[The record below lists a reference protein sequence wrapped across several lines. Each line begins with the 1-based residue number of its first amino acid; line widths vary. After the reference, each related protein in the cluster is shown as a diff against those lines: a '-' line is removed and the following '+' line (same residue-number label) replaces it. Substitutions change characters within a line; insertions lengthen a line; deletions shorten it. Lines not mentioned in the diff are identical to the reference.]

1 MRKQRR
7 DGVLNMLKVR
17 EILRLSEEG
26 LNQTEISA
34 ASGVSRAAVQD
45 YIRRAQARAVTY
57 SEVKQLSDAELRER
71 LGKTKPGRHPSVV
84 SFEPNFA
91 TLDAELDRKGMTLA
105 LLWQEWS
112 REHPGAHYSYATF
125 CRRFNR
131 YRRKTRVTLRQQHRP
146 GEKLFVD
153 YAGPKIPIVDRRTG
167 KIREAPV
174 FVAAL
179 GASYHKYAEVTESAE
194 LACWLG
200 SHVRAFEFFGGVP
213 ETIII
218 DNLKTGVTSACRYDP
233 VLNRSYHEFAEYY
246 RVAVLPARSNK
257 PRDKAKVEKAVQDVE
272 RWVLAPLRDQVFH
285 SVAEVNEAIKPLMVA
300 LNERAMRD
308 YGESPKSRFER
319 FEKETLRPL
328 PAQPYSY
335 GEWRTAKV
343 NLDYHVAIDHRYY
356 SVPYQLVGSEV
367 SIRHN
372 ERTIEIFHDN
382 SRVAMHL
389 RNTTAAHSHRTDP
402 VHMPPQH
409 VAVVKRTADYFR
421 RWAQSVGPESLR
433 QVERILGSRPR
444 EEFGYRTI
452 QGLKRLAEVKGSKAF
467 EDACRI
473 ANERMVL
480 GYRAVARILAVNN
493 AAPIKEQQEIPL
505 FTEHK
510 NIRGPGYFH

>member
-1 MRKQRR
+1 MRKQLR

-17 EILRLSEEG
+17 EILRLSEAG
-26 LNQTEISA
+26 LSQTEVSA

-45 YIRRAQARAVTY
+45 YVRRAEARGVRY
-57 SEVKQLSDAELRER
+57 DEVRERSDEELRGR
-71 LGKTKPGRHPSVV
+71 LGKSKPGRHPKSV

-91 TLDAELDRKGMTLA
+91 TLDSELDRKGMTLA

-153 YAGPKIPIVDRRTG
+153 YAGLKMPIVDRYTSEV
-167 KIREAPV
+167 REAV
-174 FVAAL
+174 IFVAAL
-179 GASYHKYAEVTESAE
+179 GASYHKYADATESAE

-213 ETIII
+213 EVVVL

-272 RWVLAPLRDQVFH
+272 RWVLAPLRDKVFH
-285 SVAEVNEAIKPLMVA
+285 SVAELNEAMKPLLAA
-300 LNERAMRD
+300 LNERDMRD

-319 FEKETLRPL
+319 FERETLRPL
-328 PAQPYSY
+328 PKLPYVY
-335 GEWRTAKV
+335 GEWKRAKV

-356 SVPYQLVGSEV
+356 SVPYQLVGAEV
-367 SIRHN
+367 EIRYG

-382 SRVAMHL
+382 SRVAVHL
-389 RNTTAAHSHRTDP
+389 RNTTTPHAHRTDP
-402 VHMPPQH
+402 AHMPPQH
-409 VAVVKRTADYFR
+409 IAVVTRTADYFR
-421 RWAQSVGPESLR
+421 RWAQSIGPESLR
-433 QVERILGSRPR
+433 QVERILSSRPR

-452 QGLKRLAEVKGSKAF
+452 QGLKRLAEVKGVKAF
-467 EDACRI
+467 ENACRI
-473 ANERMVL
+473 ANERLAL
-480 GYRAVARILAVNN
+480 GYRAVARVLAVT
-493 AAPIKEQQEIPL
+493 AAIPADAQQDLTPL
-505 FTEHK
+505 PAHK